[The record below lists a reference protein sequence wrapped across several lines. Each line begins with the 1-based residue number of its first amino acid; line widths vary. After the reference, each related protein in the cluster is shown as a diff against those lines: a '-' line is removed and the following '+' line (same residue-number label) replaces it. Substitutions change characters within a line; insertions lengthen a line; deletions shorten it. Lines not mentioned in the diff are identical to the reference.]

1 MIDMDMMG
9 FNLDKDLDS
18 MVESSQGENSMGED
32 LGAEHEIVCMQIE
45 AIDDPEDERLPE
57 LIKKRRMLER
67 KIRTKQKLKR
77 IKEDIQ
83 RLSDDEFDDMSMIP
97 IRMM

>member
-1 MIDMDMMG
+1 MMG

-18 MVESSQGENSMGED
+18 MVESSQGETPMGED

-77 IKEDIQ
+77 IQEDIQ

-97 IRMM
+97 IRMI